1 MFQGQFSGWVRWVTF
16 DLSRGDE
23 EHQLERVDRVHNVN
37 HKVETGHECHYDQ
50 VIPVAGAATP
60 AGSAVVVLE
69 AIERPYH
76 HTRHVHQHGQHV
88 VARQHLVEREREERQ
103 QAADSKEEDDEGE
116 DET

>member
-1 MFQGQFSGWVRWVTF
+1 MTF
-16 DLSRGDE
+16 VLSRSDE
-23 EHQLERVDRVHNVN
+23 EHQPERVDRVHNVN
-37 HKVETGHECHYDQ
+37 HKVETGHERHYNL
-50 VIPVAGAATP
+50 VIPVAVAATP

-76 HTRHVHQHGQHV
+76 HARHVHQHGQHV

-103 QAADSKEEDDEGE
+103 QTADSEEDDDEGE

>member
-1 MFQGQFSGWVRWVTF
+1 MTF
-16 DLSRGDE
+16 VLSRSDE
-23 EHQLERVDRVHNVN
+23 EHQPERVDRVHNVN
-37 HKVETGHECHYDQ
+37 HKVETGHERHYNL
-50 VIPVAGAATP
+50 VIPVAVAATP

-76 HTRHVHQHGQHV
+76 HARHVHQHGQHV

-103 QAADSKEEDDEGE
+103 HAADSKEDDDEGE